1 MSEEWQVD
9 ERGRRFRRIGAC
21 IEYEPDVVSTFGSFP
36 KSVYDRIEKPEP
48 DSLAPIRE
56 QHKRCP
62 FSKLA
67 LCSDECARYTKNG
80 CGLVTGAAPTTGKR
94 CPICDAH
101 NPLMCT
107 ENCALWALCKRKGSV
122 NNG

>member
-67 LCSDECARYTKNG
+67 LCSDECARYTK
-80 CGLVTGAAPTTGKR
+80 KR
-94 CPICDAH
+94 MRPCHRRGPGYREKV
-101 NPLMCT
+101 PVL
-107 ENCALWALCKRKGSV
+107 
-122 NNG
+122 

>member
-48 DSLAPIRE
+48 DSLAPIRVSW
-56 QHKRCP
+56 P
-62 FSKLA
+62 FA
-67 LCSDECARYTKNG
+67 LMSVPDTQKTDAALSPARPRLPGKG
-80 CGLVTGAAPTTGKR
+80 ARFVTHIT
-94 CPICDAH
+94 H
-101 NPLMCT
+101 
-107 ENCALWALCKRKGSV
+107 
-122 NNG
+122 

>member
-80 CGLVTGAAPTTGKR
+80 CALSPARPRLPGKGARFVTHIT
-94 CPICDAH
+94 H
-101 NPLMCT
+101 
-107 ENCALWALCKRKGSV
+107 
-122 NNG
+122 